1 MKILKI
7 DAILT
12 MMKGEI
18 ITEGGLNIDV
28 RYVTPEEIK
37 RAREIDAFSYLQT
50 YCPGE
55 LVKLGGG
62 EYCTKTHDSLKLS
75 HGKWFWWSQGFG
87 GASALDYLV
96 KVEKVDFIEAVK
108 MLNKRAGF
116 IPPSSV
122 FKTEEPKKFLVPFHN
137 YKCKTVREYLHKRCI
152 SDEVIDFFIEK
163 RELAEENKTGY
174 CLFFG
179 NDEKGEHKQCSVR
192 ATDGRDFKKEVYGS
206 IKDYSFHTVSRIPQD
221 SVRVFESA
229 IDMMSFATLMKDNAK
244 DFRNENMMSVAGV
257 YKPPKDLENSKV
269 PASLLLFLEQNPS
282 VKKVILHFDND
293 AAGLLAAKGIAAAL
307 GGRCEVKYV
316 PPPSEKDFNAY
327 LCVKKTEEMRVKQRR
342 DERA

>member
-1 MKILKI
+1 M
-7 DAILT
+7 
-12 MMKGEI
+12 
-18 ITEGGLNIDV
+18 
-28 RYVTPEEIK
+28 
-37 RAREIDAFSYLQT
+37 
-50 YCPGE
+50 C
-55 LVKLGGG
+55 
-62 EYCTKTHDSLKLS
+62 
-75 HGKWFWWSQGFG
+75 
-87 GASALDYLV
+87 
-96 KVEKVDFIEAVK
+96 
-108 MLNKRAGF
+108 
-116 IPPSSV
+116 
-122 FKTEEPKKFLVPFHN
+122 
-137 YKCKTVREYLHKRCI
+137 RCI

-192 ATDGRDFKKEVYGS
+192 ATDGRDFKKEVFGS
-206 IKDYSFHTVSRIPQD
+206 VKDYSFQAVSRIPQD

-229 IDMMSFATLMKDNAK
+229 IDLMSFATLMEDGEC

-257 YKPPKDLENSKV
+257 YKPPKDLGNSKV
-269 PASLLLFLEQNPS
+269 PASLLLFLKQNPS

-342 DERA
+342 EERA